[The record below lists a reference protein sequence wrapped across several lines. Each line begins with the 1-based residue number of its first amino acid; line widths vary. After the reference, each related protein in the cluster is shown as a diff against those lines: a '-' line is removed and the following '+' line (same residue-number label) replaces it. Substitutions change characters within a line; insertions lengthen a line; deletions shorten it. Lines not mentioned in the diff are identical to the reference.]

1 MRWAI
6 NRHNQVWLYLGQLC
20 QATEQSDIPVALEP
34 MLSHEL
40 LSSHL
45 HLADKIKSAKVL
57 AHSNLIA
64 ISKLQVKWDKEIVLV
79 IRKTAPQTDD
89 DVLLQLW
96 EQQISKITGSLR
108 FGFLSSIPGDIHNG
122 LLSHFIEET
131 DSHIEAENLNRNDGA
146 ERNQEDDSDAEGET
160 DNEDD
165 QFDMI
170 AALQIEVNLL
180 ENLTQASNVG

>member
-1 MRWAI
+1 
-6 NRHNQVWLYLGQLC
+6 
-20 QATEQSDIPVALEP
+20 
-34 MLSHEL
+34 MLSHPF
-40 LSSHL
+40 LSSHNNQS
-45 HLADKIKSAKVL
+45 DKIKSAKVL

-64 ISKLQVKWDKEIVLV
+64 VSKLQVDWDEAIVSVLQ
-79 IRKTAPQTDD
+79 RTAPQRDD
-89 DVLLQLW
+89 DVLW

-131 DSHIEAENLNRNDGA
+131 DLHIEAENLNRNDGA
-146 ERNQEDDSDAEGET
+146 ERNPEDDSDAEGET

-165 QFDMI
+165 HFDMI

>member
-1 MRWAI
+1 
-6 NRHNQVWLYLGQLC
+6 
-20 QATEQSDIPVALEP
+20 
-34 MLSHEL
+34 MLSHPF
-40 LSSHL
+40 LSSHNNQS
-45 HLADKIKSAKVL
+45 DKIKSAKVL

-64 ISKLQVKWDKEIVLV
+64 VSKLQVDWDEAIVSVLQ
-79 IRKTAPQTDD
+79 RTAPQRDD
-89 DVLLQLW
+89 DVLW

-131 DSHIEAENLNRNDGA
+131 DLHIEAENLNRNDGA
-146 ERNQEDDSDAEGET
+146 ERNPEDDSDAEGET

>member
-1 MRWAI
+1 
-6 NRHNQVWLYLGQLC
+6 
-20 QATEQSDIPVALEP
+20 
-34 MLSHEL
+34 MLSHPF
-40 LSSHL
+40 LSSHNNQSN
-45 HLADKIKSAKVL
+45 KIKSAKVL

-64 ISKLQVKWDKEIVLV
+64 VSKLQVDWYEAIVLV
-79 IRKTAPQTDD
+79 LQRTSPQTDD

-96 EQQISKITGSLR
+96 EQQISKITGSLQ
-108 FGFLSSIPGDIHNG
+108 FGFLSSIPGNIHNG

-131 DSHIEAENLNRNDGA
+131 DLHIEAENLNCNDGA
-146 ERNQEDDSDAEGET
+146 ERNPEDDSDAKGET
-160 DNEDD
+160 ENEDD